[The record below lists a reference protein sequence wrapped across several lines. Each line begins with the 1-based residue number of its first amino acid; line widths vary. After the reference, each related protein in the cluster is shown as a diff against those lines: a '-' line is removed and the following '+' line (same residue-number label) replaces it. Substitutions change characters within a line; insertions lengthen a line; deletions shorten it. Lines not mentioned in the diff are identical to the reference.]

1 MTFDELCARW
11 NVTPAELVWHL
22 AAIRTRRLVEAL
34 LPAPPRPHAAQPAR
48 ARIAT
53 GRSSPRLLK
62 PAARLPAPPVAPRPS
77 AP

>member
-48 ARIAT
+48 
-53 GRSSPRLLK
+53 
-62 PAARLPAPPVAPRPS
+62 
-77 AP
+77 